1 VSKLSYMWKEI
12 PLYFTI
18 TFLLGLS
25 LFPIYFIAVNSLKTT
40 AEFARSVVALPSHL
54 QWSNFFQ
61 AWLEIGQPIGTSAII
76 SVMSTLGVLTF
87 ASLSAYAFAFVSFL
101 GKEKLYNLVFVLLLV
116 PGFLMF
122 IPLYLQIKSLGLT
135 NSPLSLILPYIASGQ
150 AFAILSIKAF
160 FEQIPREL
168 LESARIDGAGHLTI
182 LSKVVL
188 PLSMPILISVGI
200 VNIVAFWNDY
210 LLPSLLLDRE
220 HRTVAMALAAF
231 QGNSQSAFSS
241 AFGVLF
247 AGYALASIPLVI
259 FFSFLLRYYVDGLT
273 SGSVKG

>member
-1 VSKLSYMWKEI
+1 MSKSSRFWKDI
-12 PLYFTI
+12 PLHLI
-18 TFLLGLS
+18 LVFLLALS
-25 LFPIYFIAVNSLKTT
+25 MFPIYFIAVNSLKTT
-40 AEFARSVVALPSHL
+40 ADFAQSVVGLPSEL
-54 QWSNFFQ
+54 KWNNYAQ
-61 AWLEIGQPIGTSAII
+61 AWLEIGQPIGTSIFI
-76 SVMSTLGVLTF
+76 SIMSTLGVLTF
-87 ASLSAYAFAFVSFL
+87 ASLSAYAFALVPFP
-101 GKEKLYNLVFVLLLV
+101 GKEQLYNLVFVLLLV

-122 IPLYLQIKSLGLT
+122 IPLYLQIKSLGLS

-168 LESARIDGAGHLTI
+168 LESARMDGAGHLTI
-182 LSKVVL
+182 LNRIVL
-188 PLSMPILISVGI
+188 PLSRPILISVGI
-200 VNIVAFWNDY
+200 VNIIAFWNDY

-231 QGNSQSAFSS
+231 QGNAQSAFSS

-247 AGYALASIPLVI
+247 AGYALASIPLI
-259 FFSFLLRYYVDGLT
+259 FFFSFLLRYYVEGLT